1 MMSSQK
7 MDRGGE
13 DGKAFTESQLNSA
26 KWAESFAWN
35 ARSVPSQYDPVQ
47 LKTRKTRISCS
58 CIDWWNT
65 RSNLFCCFFDCVS
78 CYARNNVFDATDPE
92 VWREQLQNSNPATPD
107 SMKGLW
113 WLKDN
118 IAHEKLVTIFND
130 ANFEGTFNEDG
141 TDGYGSWNRPLQ
153 DNWSRDFSFFGHIL
167 AATSKSSGS
176 KATGR
181 MNFKDGI
188 CTTHTNGGRGLQI
201 VYRINDDEWWKV
213 HYDGNPGEE
222 GEQDINYMYKWLKV
236 LDKDGNKTMHWE
248 EWETLATDPLPN
260 KNCGASWFPLWPC
273 CLGMEKSLENMVRPN
288 KKQIIRFKH

>member
-78 CYARNNVFDATDPE
+78 CYAGNNVFDATDPE

-167 AATSKSSGS
+167 AATAKSSGS

-201 VYRINDDEWWKV
+201 VYRWVTFSFLHLMLTLNALCLIFQINHWILLIHKYDRINDDEWWKV

-222 GEQDINYMYKWLKV
+222 GEQDINYMYK
-236 LDKDGNKTMHWE
+236 
-248 EWETLATDPLPN
+248 
-260 KNCGASWFPLWPC
+260 
-273 CLGMEKSLENMVRPN
+273 
-288 KKQIIRFKH
+288 